1 MNGGESDAKTGAAP
15 GRGTSG
21 LPSLATR
28 WPLRL
33 EPDAGRVLAAL
44 FMPGEDMPGDRSR
57 STVVI
62 ERVLGLSDDEV
73 QATLAEVSARFGGRH
88 RDLHAA
94 FRRNFDAVASRL
106 PNPAALSAPRAQLLG
121 AYFTHEESPE
131 GACLT
136 NPSMVAHPDQS
147 GLGPGELRFV
157 LSARAIGEGHVS
169 RLEFRT
175 GVVGDNL
182 DLAVEAPGC
191 LLVAGQR
198 RPMVYE
204 RDVFVA
210 QLAQADGDPE
220 VADLV
225 LDALGPRFDKVAL
238 ERSVTALD
246 RRILGRQAAR
256 ETIDRL
262 AWVAA
267 NNYEV
272 GFAEDT
278 AIDERVLVP
287 TGPTESHGIEDARFV
302 RFVDEDG
309 GIVYYATYTAYDGTQ
324 LAPQLLETEDFR
336 TFRMRQLSGP
346 AAKNKGMALFPR
358 RIAGRY
364 ACLSRWDRESNSLSM
379 SDDVLNW
386 GQPTTIQVP
395 RRPWELV
402 QLGNCGAPIETSEGW
417 LVLTHGVG
425 PMRTYAIGAVL
436 LDLDDPCRVIAA
448 LSEPLLAPVADERD
462 GYVPNVVYS
471 CGSLLHGETLVLPFG
486 LCDRA
491 IGFAHVSLPLLLDRL
506 LEAGC

>member
-1 MNGGESDAKTGAAP
+1 MAAGESGA
-15 GRGTSG
+15 
-21 LPSLATR
+21 
-28 WPLRL
+28 
-33 EPDAGRVLAAL
+33 
-44 FMPGEDMPGDRSR
+44 
-57 STVVI
+57 
-62 ERVLGLSDDEV
+62 
-73 QATLAEVSARFGGRH
+73 
-88 RDLHAA
+88 DL
-94 FRRNFDAVASRL
+94 
-106 PNPAALSAPRAQLLG
+106 
-121 AYFTHEESPE
+121 
-131 GACLT
+131 
-136 NPSMVAHPDQS
+136 
-147 GLGPGELRFV
+147 
-157 LSARAIGEGHVS
+157 
-169 RLEFRT
+169 
-175 GVVGDNL
+175 
-182 DLAVEAPGC
+182 
-191 LLVAGQR
+191 GQR
-198 RPMVYE
+198 RPHLV
-204 RDVFVA
+204 VA
-210 QLAQADGDPE
+210 QLAQAGGDPE
-220 VADLV
+220 VANLV

-309 GIVYYATYTAYDGTQ
+309 GILYYATYTAYDGTQ

-346 AAKNKGMALFPR
+346 AANNKGMALFPR

-364 ACLSRWDRESNSLSM
+364 ACLSRWDRESNSLSV
-379 SDDVLNW
+379 SDDVSNW
-386 GQPTTIQVP
+386 GPPMTIQVP

-402 QLGNCGAPIETSEGW
+402 QLGNCGAPIETPEGW

-436 LDLDDPCRVIAA
+436 LDLDDPCRVIAT
-448 LSEPLLAPVADERD
+448 LPQPLLAPVADERD

-471 CGSLLHGETLVLPFG
+471 CGSLLHGETLVVPFG

-491 IGFAHVSLPLLLDRL
+491 IGFGHVSLPLLLDRL